1 MLPALRYIWC
11 CCSVPPALISLSAR
25 RLSVL
30 PRSFYLLLQT
40 IFFVEIVNH
49 FLCNCSNSAG
59 FFNLVILR
67 LKAPVIALPALLV
80 PTSTISPSA
89 YLTGLFAVDLA
100 CLNNWNHLVHNIN
113 VLSETLLLDTKLK
126 KIRKSVYQVYTQEL
140 HQVERG
146 RRRAWRSS
154 GLGKRW

>member
-40 IFFVEIVNH
+40 IFFVEIVNY

-100 CLNNWNHLVHNIN
+100 CLNNNNHLVHNTN
-113 VLSETLLLDTKLK
+113 VCIPSLYAGATPSWKRLTTCLAEQQPGKTLIVATKRLTFFFDT
-126 KIRKSVYQVYTQEL
+126 VT
-140 HQVERG
+140 
-146 RRRAWRSS
+146 
-154 GLGKRW
+154 